1 MSFVL
6 VAFLQMCMLLSVP
19 VKVAAQAEGSAVILP
34 DTLTLYD
41 SIRHRTIPI
50 AIYKPNGKPR
60 QVVIFSHGYGQNK
73 GGDYLNYNYLTAGL
87 ALKHCYVISI
97 QHELPTDSLLPLT
110 GNPQVV
116 RKPFWERGAD
126 NIMFVLNELKKLQP
140 VVSRKRI
147 VLIGHSNGGDMTALF
162 AKRYPGVATIIITLD
177 NRRMPLP
184 VLPDLK
190 ICSLRSADQPADEG
204 VLPDITTQK
213 KYNLTIINTTVPHNN
228 MDDSGTPAQ
237 HNELMRY
244 IAGWVK

>member
-1 MSFVL
+1 
-6 VAFLQMCMLLSVP
+6 MLLNMFSLFGATLKTGTP
-19 VKVAAQAEGSAVILP
+19 ARGSAVILP

-41 SIRHRTIPI
+41 STRHRAIPI
-50 AIYKPNGKPR
+50 AIYKPLGKPR

-73 GGDYLNYNYLTAGL
+73 GGDYRNYSYLTASL
-87 ALKHCYVISI
+87 ALKNCYVISI

-126 NIMFVLNELKKLQP
+126 NIMFVISEIKKQQP
-140 VVSRKRI
+140 TTMLKRI

-162 AKRYPGVATIIITLD
+162 AQKYNGVATTIITLD

-184 VLPDLK
+184 VLPGLK
-190 ICSLRSADQPADEG
+190 VCSIRSADQPADEG
-204 VLPDITTQK
+204 VLPDIVTQQQH
-213 KYNLTIINTTVPHNN
+213 NITITNTTVPHNN

-237 HNELMRY
+237 HKELMWY
-244 IAGWVK
+244 IKRWVK